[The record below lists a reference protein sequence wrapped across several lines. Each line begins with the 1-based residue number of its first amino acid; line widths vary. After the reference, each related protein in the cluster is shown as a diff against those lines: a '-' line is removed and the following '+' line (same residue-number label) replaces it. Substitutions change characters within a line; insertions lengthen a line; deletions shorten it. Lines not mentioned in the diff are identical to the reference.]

1 MYTGKHRFILSFFLI
16 SWFCLTAVLV
26 VAQGHQLGDESHYH
40 DHHHSPQAEET
51 QDIFIM
57 RVDRALQRA
66 QEVLNRT
73 PRRAKRIAHRT
84 LRKSYRKGYVLGK
97 AKAHQIIGQACVLLG
112 MHEQALVHFL
122 KGLGTYQDQED
133 WRGIAHT
140 YNHISVLY
148 RQQQRFNKTLEYA
161 EYALDL
167 AEKFQYKEEIAWAYN
182 NMAIVYLHKK
192 DYINTLQYLKNAI
205 RLRQELH
212 LNEGL
217 IISYNNMGL
226 TLRRLGRY
234 EEALDWYD
242 KSLHINQGTSTVK
255 HMQTA
260 TFDNIG
266 DVLTEQKKYTAAR
279 KYYDKALKVAREAGV
294 NFRMMEV
301 YQSLYKLAKQQEN
314 DKEAL
319 LFYTKYTQLKDSI
332 MNLNIDV
339 KMASLQHRFRHE
351 KERRE
356 RIFLKKDVD
365 LQRAIIRRHKVISWS
380 TVGGFALM
388 FLLAFVLYQSRR
400 KERKARQL
408 LGYQAEEISEVNR
421 LLVKSREKL
430 LTKTEMLTLRNQ
442 QVTTSIRA
450 ARMIQ
455 TAILPVEKRMKT
467 VLGDYFLI
475 YLPKDIVSGDF
486 YWVYTIGQVRY
497 VAVVD
502 CTGHGVAGSL
512 MVMLG
517 YALLNEIV
525 NKGTEAP
532 AQILKELNE
541 MLTISLRQDVT
552 KNQSGL
558 DIILCKIQPVT
569 SPADTPQYRM
579 THASSRRP
587 LYYTQQQLL
596 VRVKGD
602 KQFIGGNF
610 SRYAPR
616 PFTEKSVVLDQGET
630 LYLTTDGFADTP
642 NENRESFGSH
652 RLFEWLDR
660 YNHLPLSEQ
669 KEMLVNVRDAYQKG
683 IEQRDDIT
691 ILGFKL

>member
-16 SWFCLTAVLV
+16 SWFCLNTVLV
-26 VAQGHQLGDESHYH
+26 VAQESQLGNESHYH
-40 DHHHSPQAEET
+40 DHHHSPQTEEIP
-51 QDIFIM
+51 DAFVM
-57 RVDRALQRA
+57 RVERALQKA
-66 QEVLNRT
+66 QEVLNKT
-73 PRRAKRIAHRT
+73 PLRAKRIAHRT
-84 LRKSYRKGYVLGK
+84 LRMAHHKGYVLGK
-97 AKAHQIIGQACVLLG
+97 IKARHIIGRACVLLG

-122 KGLGTYQDQED
+122 KVLGTYQDQED

-167 AEKFQYKEEIAWAYN
+167 AEKFQYKDEIAWAYN
-182 NMAIVYLHKK
+182 NMAIVFLHKQ
-192 DYINTLQYLKNAI
+192 DYAQALQYLENAI
-205 RLRQELH
+205 CLRQELH

-234 EEALDWYD
+234 EEALDWYN

-266 DVLTEQKKYTAAR
+266 DVLTEQKKYAVAR
-279 KYYDKALKVAREAGV
+279 KYYKKALKVAQEVGV
-294 NFRMMEV
+294 KFRIIEV
-301 YQSLYKLAKQQEN
+301 YQSLYELAKQQEN

-339 KMASLQHRFRHE
+339 KMASLQHRFRRE

-380 TVGGFALM
+380 TVGGFTLM

-408 LGYQAEEISEVNR
+408 LGHQAEEISEVNR
-421 LLVKSREKL
+421 LLVKSQEKL

-442 QVTTSIRA
+442 QVTNSIRA

-486 YWVYTIGQVRY
+486 YWVYTIGQTRY

-525 NKGTEAP
+525 NKGTQAP

-541 MLTISLRQDVT
+541 MLTISLKQDVT
-552 KNQSGL
+552 KNQSGM
-558 DIILCKIQPVT
+558 DIILCKIQPVPD
-569 SPADTPQYRM
+569 SIDAPQYM
-579 THASSRRP
+579 VTHASSRRP
-587 LYYTQQQLL
+587 LYYTQQQAL

-610 SRYAPR
+610 SRCAPR
-616 PFTEKSVVLDQGET
+616 PFTEKSVVLEQGET
-630 LYLTTDGFADTP
+630 LYLTSDGFTDTP
-642 NENRESFGSH
+642 NENRKAFGSH
-652 RLFEWLDR
+652 RLFELLEQ
-660 YNHLPLSEQ
+660 NNQLSLSEQ

-691 ILGFKL
+691 VLGFKL